1 MLVVM
6 WKPALVLALLVLVGC
21 ASMASGPHGTY
32 LDAAGQPSV
41 AATQAAKLKV
51 SAREIPEMSS
61 RYFGEIEFTL
71 ENPTAQW
78 VRVDKVTLDFGSPQL
93 NQSVYFPWGSQLD
106 NWLEATR
113 QRNVIEVENFA
124 MAVAILG
131 LGAGMVSI
139 GSAPGVPTGVRI
151 VGGLATAAALAGAA
165 AVATSEPPAVA
176 PEGPVF
182 FGRHL
187 FAVPI
192 EVPPGL
198 FVKRFVV
205 VNTPGDPGL
214 VCLNRLIVSYEL
226 ADKSNHRVAVDFRVA
241 DGAHG
246 KSLWQ
251 ANACPRGE
259 P

>member
-1 MLVVM
+1 M
-6 WKPALVLALLVLVGC
+6 VGI
-21 ASMASGPHGTY
+21 GKEERNR
-32 LDAAGQPSV
+32 QPSAPV
-41 AATQAAKLKV
+41 LLDRA
-51 SAREIPEMSS
+51 
-61 RYFGEIEFTL
+61 EFTL

-78 VRVDKVTLDFGSPQL
+78 VRVEKVALDFGSPKV

-113 QRNVIEVENFA
+113 QRNAIEAENFA

-139 GSAPGVPTGVRI
+139 GVAPGPPAGMRI
-151 VGGLATAAALAGAA
+151 AGGLATMAAVAGAA
-165 AVATSEPPAVA
+165 AAATSELSAEGA
-176 PEGPVF
+176 TEGPVF

-205 VNTPGDPGL
+205 VNTSGDPR
-214 VCLNRLIVSYEL
+214 NPAAS
-226 ADKSNHRVAVDFRVA
+226 VA
-241 DGAHG
+241 
-246 KSLWQ
+246 K
-251 ANACPRGE
+251 PRGAGGRPVSKAKLLARQGNE
-259 P
+259 GWSWP